1 MWNPDE
7 ASRQELEL
15 LAKLLRDEKPK
26 SKFDKDIE
34 NALDFFNKALREAPK
49 PKIRKK
55 YPIYPPKVITRK
67 KAWR

>member
-7 ASRQELEL
+7 ASRQELKR
-15 LAKLLRDEKPK
+15 LAVLLRDEKPK
-26 SKFDKDIE
+26 SKFDKAIE
-34 NALDFFNKALREAPK
+34 DALKLFNKALSEAPK

-55 YPIYPPKVITRK
+55 YPIYPPKVIAGK

>member
-7 ASRQELEL
+7 ASRQELQS
-15 LAKLLRDEKPK
+15 LAELLRDEKPK
-26 SKFDKDIE
+26 SKFDKAIE
-34 NALDFFNKALREAPK
+34 DALKLFNKALSEAPK

-55 YPIYPPKVITRK
+55 YPIYPPKVIIRK